1 MKVLVLN
8 GSPKGN
14 YSVTLQSVL
23 YIKNHFKDDE
33 FEILNIGQQI
43 RKYEQKGEC
52 DKVIEKIKKSDLVLF
67 SYPVYTFIAPS
78 QLHRFIE
85 VLKERLDDNE
95 IAGKFMT
102 QLTTS
107 KHFYDVTAHKYIEDN
122 SHDMDL
128 GVIKGLSADMDDLLS
143 PEGRTDLMNFWKYV
157 QFSVENNCFDSRE
170 AIKTCER
177 IIYKAPSCDFK
188 KSEEYDTV
196 IVTNCEDRDENLKN
210 MIEGFKKYYPYK
222 TREINILDFKF
233 DGGCLGCFNCASD
246 GKCIYKD
253 GFDSFLR
260 EKIQSADAI
269 IYAAS
274 IKDHSLGASFK
285 RYDDRQFCNGH
296 RAVTMGMPAGYILSG
311 DYSKESNLKTIVEGR
326 CEVGHNFLTGVATDE
341 IQTQEGISE
350 NLNKLAK
357 TTSYAL
363 ENKLVMPQNFL
374 GVGGT
379 KIFRDLIYLMR
390 GLMKEDHRFYKKHGI
405 YDFPQKKIGTRL
417 KIDFLGMLMSIPAV
431 KKNAK
436 GKMNEAMIKPYKK
449 ALLKD

>member
-1 MKVLVLN
+1 MKVLVFN

-14 YSVTLQSVL
+14 NSITLQSVEYL
-23 YIKNHFKDDE
+23 KKHFDEDE
-33 FEILNIGQQI
+33 FKVLNIGQKI
-43 RKYEQKGEC
+43 RKYEQQMEC
-52 DKVIEKIKKSDLVLF
+52 DKVIEMIKQSDLILF
-67 SYPVYTFIAPS
+67 SYPVYTFIAPY

-85 VLKERLDDNE
+85 VLKERLDYTE
-95 IAGKFMT
+95 ATEKFMT
-102 QLTTS
+102 QITTS
-107 KHFYDVTAHKYIEDN
+107 KHFYDITAHKYIEDN
-122 SHDMDL
+122 AHDL
-128 GVIKGLSADMDDLLS
+128 GLRVIKGLSADMDDLLS
-143 PEGRTDLMNFWKYV
+143 HEGRMDLMNFWKYV
-157 QFSVENNCFDSRE
+157 QFSVKNKCFESKE
-170 AIKTCER
+170 VMKSAER
-177 IIYKAPSCDFK
+177 IIYQAPFNESK

-196 IVTNCEDRDENLKN
+196 IVTNCENSDENLQN

-222 TREINILDFKF
+222 IREINILDFKF
-233 DGGCLGCFNCASD
+233 VGGCIGCFNCASD

-253 GFDSFLR
+253 GFDSYLR
-260 EKIQSADAI
+260 EEIQSADAI

-285 RYDDRQFCNGH
+285 LYDDRQFCNGH
-296 RAVTMGMPAGYILSG
+296 RTVTMGMPVGYILSG
-311 DYSKESNLKTIVEGR
+311 DYSKESNLRTIIEGR

-341 IQTQEGISE
+341 IQSQDDISE

-357 TTSYAL
+357 TTAYAL
-363 ENKLVMPQNFL
+363 ENHMVLPQNFL
-374 GVGGT
+374 GVGGM

-417 KIDFLGMLMSIPAV
+417 KIDLIGLLMSIPAV

-449 ALLKD
+449 AILKN

>member
-85 VLKERLDDNE
+85 VLKERLDHNE

-122 SHDMDL
+122 SHDMGL

-143 PEGRTDLMNFWKYV
+143 SEGRTDLMNFWKYV
-157 QFSVENNCFDSRE
+157 KFSVENDCFDSRE
-170 AIKTCER
+170 AIKTYER
-177 IIYKAPSCDFK
+177 IIYKAPSCDSK

-196 IVTNCEDRDENLKN
+196 IVTNCEDSDENLKN

-233 DGGCLGCFNCASD
+233 AGGCLGCFNCASD

-269 IYAAS
+269 IYSAS

-311 DYSKESNLKTIVEGR
+311 DYSKESNLKIIVEGR

-341 IQTQEGISE
+341 IQNQEGISQ

>member
-8 GSPKGN
+8 GSPKGK

-23 YIKNHFKDDE
+23 YIKKHFKDDE

-78 QLHRFIE
+78 QLHRFVE
-85 VLKERLDDNE
+85 VLKERLDHNE

-122 SHDMDL
+122 SHDMGL

-157 QFSVENNCFDSRE
+157 KFSVKNNCFDSRE
-170 AIKTCER
+170 ATKTYER
-177 IIYKAPSCDFK
+177 IIYKAPSCDSK

-233 DGGCLGCFNCASD
+233 AGGCLGCFNCASD

-341 IQTQEGISE
+341 IQTKEGISE

-417 KIDFLGMLMSIPAV
+417 KIDLLGMLMSIPAV